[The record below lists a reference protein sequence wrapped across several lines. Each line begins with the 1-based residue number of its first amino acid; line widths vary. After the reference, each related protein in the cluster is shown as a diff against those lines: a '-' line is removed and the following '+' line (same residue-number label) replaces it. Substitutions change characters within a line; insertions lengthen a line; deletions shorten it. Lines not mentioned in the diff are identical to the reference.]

1 MANTTKEFRADT
13 FNIECLP
20 APHRNTTPKQY
31 AEDYAKNVNCS
42 DDPMRLFLKP
52 YMNYTK
58 EEFISVAY
66 GVGLFYGA
74 VINNLMNGDKLD
86 NEVEETAAKYI
97 LHGAAKYAD
106 GTGKVSKGAI
116 EAIGAKIA
124 LLKWLIILHTS
135 IGMTPCVESLVAKT
149 YNEHGISLDLVSGGT
164 NHVRHHE
171 KV

>member
-1 MANTTKEFRADT
+1 MANTTREFSADT

-20 APHRNTTPKQY
+20 APRRNTTPKQY

-52 YMNYTK
+52 HMNYTK
-58 EEFISVAY
+58 EEFVSVAY

-74 VINNLMNGDKLD
+74 IMNNILNGDKLD
-86 NEVEETAAKYI
+86 NEVEEKAAKYI

-116 EAIGAKIA
+116 QAINAKIQ
-124 LLKWLIILHTS
+124 LLKWLIIMHTS
-135 IGMTPCVESLVAKT
+135 IGMLVGVEQLVAET
-149 YNEHGISLDLVSGGT
+149 YQENGISLKLI
-164 NHVRHHE
+164 
-171 KV
+171 